1 MADNPNFYR
10 QMADQER
17 RNADSSMLDQVKER
31 CLRAEAA
38 WIAMAERAEKI
49 RAQRIEREQ
58 ERSEAAATV

>member
-49 RAQRIEREQ
+49 RAQRTEREQ
-58 ERSEAAATV
+58 ERAEAITAA